1 MTSGFQPI
9 GLITFARE
17 TYHHMCKL
25 MNIANNMVLSTSY
38 VIISG
43 IKNYKR
49 LSHGIWLSP
58 DLSTRAD
65 NGRCLIKRAINKM
78 SCYNL
83 FITHSNPLF
92 TEIYLKETTD
102 FLSTEVMLEDV

>member
-1 MTSGFQPI
+1 
-9 GLITFARE
+9 
-17 TYHHMCKL
+17 

-38 VIISG
+38 VIIRG
-43 IKNYKR
+43 IKNNKR

-58 DLSTRAD
+58 DLSTRDD
-65 NGRCLIKRAINKM
+65 NGRGLIKRAINKM

-92 TEIYLKETTD
+92 TEFYLKETTD
-102 FLSTEVMLEDV
+102 FLSTEVMLENV

>member
-1 MTSGFQPI
+1 
-9 GLITFARE
+9 
-17 TYHHMCKL
+17 
-25 MNIANNMVLSTSY
+25 MVLSTSY

-43 IKNYKR
+43 IKNNKR
-49 LSHGIWLSP
+49 LSHGNWLSP

-65 NGRCLIKRAINKM
+65 NGRGLIKRAINKM

-92 TEIYLKETTD
+92 TEFYLKETTD
-102 FLSTEVMLEDV
+102 RGHVGRCLNTIFGMIIVGVIGSSATERTNVLDV

>member
-1 MTSGFQPI
+1 
-9 GLITFARE
+9 
-17 TYHHMCKL
+17 

-43 IKNYKR
+43 IKNDKR

-65 NGRCLIKRAINKM
+65 NGRGLIKRAINKM

-92 TEIYLKETTD
+92 TEFYVKET
-102 FLSTEVMLEDV
+102 TEVMLEDV

>member
-1 MTSGFQPI
+1 MMARFYQI
-9 GLITFARE
+9 CRLLLIQSKI
-17 TYHHMCKL
+17 TYLYDNKW
-25 MNIANNMVLSTSY
+25 Y
-38 VIISG
+38 Q
-43 IKNYKR
+43 K
-49 LSHGIWLSP
+49 SP

-65 NGRCLIKRAINKM
+65 NERGLIKRAINKM

>member
-1 MTSGFQPI
+1 
-9 GLITFARE
+9 
-17 TYHHMCKL
+17 
-25 MNIANNMVLSTSY
+25 MNIANNMVLSSLY
-38 VIISG
+38 VIISA

-65 NGRCLIKRAINKM
+65 NGRGLIKRAINKM
-78 SCYNL
+78 PCYNL

-92 TEIYLKETTD
+92 TEFYLKETTYI
-102 FLSTEVMLEDV
+102 LSTEVMLEDV

>member
-1 MTSGFQPI
+1 
-9 GLITFARE
+9 
-17 TYHHMCKL
+17 
-25 MNIANNMVLSTSY
+25 MNIANNMVPSTSY

-49 LSHGIWLSP
+49 LLHGIWLSP

-92 TEIYLKETTD
+92 TEFYLKETTD
-102 FLSTEVMLEDV
+102 FLSTEVMFEDV

>member
-1 MTSGFQPI
+1 
-9 GLITFARE
+9 
-17 TYHHMCKL
+17 
-25 MNIANNMVLSTSY
+25 MNIANNMVLSTLY
-38 VIISG
+38 VIISS
-43 IKNYKR
+43 IKNNKR

-65 NGRCLIKRAINKM
+65 NGRGLIKRAINKT

-92 TEIYLKETTD
+92 TEFYLKKTTD

>member
-1 MTSGFQPI
+1 
-9 GLITFARE
+9 
-17 TYHHMCKL
+17 
-25 MNIANNMVLSTSY
+25 MNIADNMVLSTLY

-43 IKNYKR
+43 IENNKR
-49 LSHGIWLSP
+49 LLHGIRLSP

-65 NGRCLIKRAINKM
+65 NGRGLMKRAINKLA
-78 SCYNL
+78 CYNL

-92 TEIYLKETTD
+92 TEFYLKESTD

>member
-1 MTSGFQPI
+1 
-9 GLITFARE
+9 
-17 TYHHMCKL
+17 

-43 IKNYKR
+43 IKNNKR

-65 NGRCLIKRAINKM
+65 NGRGLIKRAINKM
-78 SCYNL
+78 SYYNL

-92 TEIYLKETTD
+92 TEFYLKETTD

>member
-1 MTSGFQPI
+1 MV
-9 GLITFARE
+9 
-17 TYHHMCKL
+17 K
-25 MNIANNMVLSTSY
+25 NN
-38 VIISG
+38 
-43 IKNYKR
+43 KR

-65 NGRCLIKRAINKM
+65 NGRGLIKRAINKM

-92 TEIYLKETTD
+92 TEFYLKETTD
-102 FLSTEVMLEDV
+102 FYQQRSCWKMLNTIFDIIIVAVIGSSATERTNALDV

>member
-1 MTSGFQPI
+1 
-9 GLITFARE
+9 
-17 TYHHMCKL
+17 

-43 IKNYKR
+43 IKNNKR
-49 LSHGIWLSP
+49 LSLGIWLSP
-58 DLSTRAD
+58 DLSTRAE
-65 NGRCLIKRAINKM
+65 NGRGLIKRAINKM

-83 FITHSNPLF
+83 FITYSNPLF
-92 TEIYLKETTD
+92 TEFYLKETTD

>member
-1 MTSGFQPI
+1 
-9 GLITFARE
+9 
-17 TYHHMCKL
+17 

-43 IKNYKR
+43 IKNNKR

-58 DLSTRAD
+58 DLSARAD
-65 NGRCLIKRAINKM
+65 NGRGLIKRAINKM

-92 TEIYLKETTD
+92 TVFYLKETTD